1 MPSDSA
7 ADRKG
12 PVPPFGAA
20 AWQRRLYIIIFEAD
34 TPGGRLF
41 DVALLVAI
49 VLSVLLV
56 SLESVAEVRVA
67 YGRPLMVLEWI
78 LTGLFTLEYVLRVL
92 CVARRG
98 RYVLSFFGIVDLCSL
113 LPSYLALMAP
123 GAHSLVVIRTLR
135 LLRMFRVL
143 KLVQFSREANAL
155 AAALRASRS
164 KITVFLLAVSTLIMI
179 SGTVMYLLEGG
190 ADSGFTSIPRSM
202 YWAVVTMTTVGYG
215 DIAPATAVGQ
225 VFGSLLMIAGYAI
238 IAVPTGIVTAEM
250 TREAR
255 STGVLRCPS
264 CGRGEHIASARC
276 CMFCGAELRAQS

>member
-7 ADRKG
+7 ADREG

-20 AWQRRLYIIIFEAD
+20 AWQRQLYTIIFEAD
-34 TPGGRLF
+34 TSGGRLF

-56 SLESVAEVRVA
+56 SLESVAEVRAA
-67 YGRPLMVLEWI
+67 YGRSLMVLEWI

-92 CVARRG
+92 CIARRV
-98 RYVLSFFGIVDLCSL
+98 RYVLSFFGVVDLCSL
-113 LPSYLALMAP
+113 LPSYIALMAP

-143 KLVQFSREANAL
+143 KLVHFSREANAL
-155 AAALRASRS
+155 AAAMRASRS
-164 KITVFLLAVSTLIMI
+164 KITVFLLVVSTLIMI
-179 SGTVMYLLEGG
+179 SGTVMYLIESG

-225 VFGSLLMIAGYAI
+225 MFASLLMIAGYAI

-250 TREAR
+250 TRETR

-264 CGRGEHIASARC
+264 CGRGDHMSSARY
-276 CMFCGAELRAQS
+276 CMLCGAELRAQF